1 MLAGWALEKSLME
14 GVDEVR
20 KAVLVCAWDEKDEG
34 VLWVSRSWL
43 GREGCWGPASS
54 LVKLAAFCD
63 AGARRSARS
72 WR

>member
-1 MLAGWALEKSLME
+1 
-14 GVDEVR
+14 
-20 KAVLVCAWDEKDEG
+20 VLVCAWDEKDEG

-43 GREGCWGPASS
+43 GREGCWGPANS
-54 LVKLAAFCD
+54 LVELAAFCD